1 MMQYTVKEEQT
12 ILEFLQKINP
22 GWSKKKIKSLM
33 SYRSIFIQKRAVKRL
48 DEKVFVGQI
57 VEIKDTK
64 KIVQD
69 KRLKIL
75 YEDSDFIA
83 VDKPAGILSVSD
95 ATKEETMYQIVSHYL
110 KEKNPKNKIFVL
122 HRLDKETSGVLV
134 FAKNEKMKYRMQENW
149 NHLVKEREYIAIV
162 EGSISHQK
170 GTIKTYLAESS
181 THFVYITKNPK
192 EGKLSITNYDKIKE
206 ENGYTWLRINLE
218 TGRKNQI
225 RVSLKELHTV
235 VTGDKK
241 YGAKKDPFKRLGL
254 HATKLSFQNPVTKQV
269 ITIESPLPN
278 ILKRV

>member
-1 MMQYTVKEEQT
+1 MQYTVKEEQT
-12 ILEFLQKINP
+12 ILEFLQKINS

-33 SYRSIFIQKRAVKRL
+33 SYRSIFVQKRAVKRL
-48 DEKVFVGQI
+48 DEKVFVGQM

-69 KRLKIL
+69 KRLIIL
-75 YEDSDFIA
+75 YEDQDFIA

-95 ATKEETMYQIVSHYL
+95 ATKEETMYQIVSHYM

-162 EGSISHQK
+162 EGFISQQK
-170 GTIKTYLAESS
+170 GTIKTYLVESS
-181 THFVYITKNPK
+181 THFVYITKNSK
-192 EGKLSITNYDKIKE
+192 EGKLSITNYEKLKE

-241 YGAKKDPFKRLGL
+241 YGAQKDPFKRLGL

-269 ITIESPLPN
+269 ITIKSPLPN
-278 ILKRV
+278 TLKRV

>member
-1 MMQYTVKEEQT
+1 MKYTVKEEQT
-12 ILEFLQKINP
+12 ILEFLQKINS
-22 GWSKKKIKSLM
+22 GWSKKKIKSLL
-33 SYRSIFIQKRAVKRL
+33 YYQSIFIQKKGVKKL
-48 DEKVFVGQI
+48 EEKVFPGQI

-75 YEDSDFIA
+75 YEDQDFIA
-83 VDKPAGILSVSD
+83 VDKPAGILSISD
-95 ATKEETMYQIVSHYL
+95 ATKEETMYQIVSHYV

-134 FAKNEKMKYRMQENW
+134 FSKNEKMKYRMQENW

-162 EGSISHQK
+162 EGSIPNQK
-170 GTIKTYLAESS
+170 GTIKTYLVESS
-181 THFVYITKNPK
+181 THFVYVTKNQK
-192 EGKLSITNYDKIKE
+192 EGKLSITNYEKIKE

-235 VTGDKK
+235 VAGDKK
-241 YGAKKDPFKRLGL
+241 YGSKKNPFNRLGL
-254 HATKLSFQNPVTKQV
+254 HATKLSFQNPVTKEV
-269 ITIESPLPN
+269 ITIKSPLPN
-278 ILKRV
+278 TLKRV